1 MQVRNV
7 CRVLA
12 PYDKKR
18 SPCVGVCR
26 VVGPAYSRHCC
37 GCWRTI
43 EEIEGWV
50 GGKQKKR
57 LKKSIDPQKIT
68 LDWT

>member
-12 PYDKKR
+12 LYDKKR
-18 SPCVGVCR
+18 SPCVGVCH
-26 VVGPAYSRHCC
+26 VVGPAYSRHCG

-43 EEIEGWV
+43 EEIEGWSQYSDAE
-50 GGKQKKR
+50 KARILR
-57 LKKSIDPQKIT
+57 LLPVRASQA
-68 LDWT
+68 

>member
-43 EEIEGWV
+43 EEIEGWSQYSDAE
-50 GGKQKKR
+50 KARILR
-57 LKKSIDPQKIT
+57 LLPVRASQA
-68 LDWT
+68 

>member
-18 SPCVGVCR
+18 GPCVGVCH
-26 VVGPAYSRHCC
+26 VVGPAYSRHCG

-43 EEIEGWV
+43 EEIEGWSQYSDAE
-50 GGKQKKR
+50 KARILR
-57 LKKSIDPQKIT
+57 LLPVRASQA
-68 LDWT
+68 

>member
-18 SPCVGVCR
+18 SPCVGVCH
-26 VVGPAYSRHCC
+26 VVGPAYSRHCG

-43 EEIEGWV
+43 EEIEGWSQYSDAE
-50 GGKQKKR
+50 KARILR
-57 LKKSIDPQKIT
+57 LLPVRASQA
-68 LDWT
+68 